1 MFPLRSMRSG
11 CGRFLAAV
19 CRDGK
24 LWIFCPL
31 REDGVIVAMKSARMV
46 WACKG
51 RYLVTTGFS
60 RQSERQ
66 IMVWQSKDLR
76 CVRTETLDLSP
87 AIPINNI
94 A

>member
-31 REDGVIVAMKSARMV
+31 REDGDIVAKKGARVV
-46 WACKG
+46 WACEG

-76 CVRTETLDLSP
+76 CVRTETLGLSL

>member
-1 MFPLRSMRSG
+1 
-11 CGRFLAAV
+11 
-19 CRDGK
+19 
-24 LWIFCPL
+24 
-31 REDGVIVAMKSARMV
+31 MKSARVV

-76 CVRTETLDLSP
+76 CVRTKTLDLSP

>member
-1 MFPLRSMRSG
+1 MRSG

-31 REDGVIVAMKSARMV
+31 REDGVIVAMKSARVV

-60 RQSERQ
+60 RQSR
-66 IMVWQSKDLR
+66 L
-76 CVRTETLDLSP
+76 VRAPDHGLAE
-87 AIPINNI
+87 
-94 A
+94 

>member
-1 MFPLRSMRSG
+1 M
-11 CGRFLAAV
+11 AAV

-31 REDGVIVAMKSARMV
+31 REDGVIVAKKGAWMV

-66 IMVWQSKDLR
+66 IMVWQSKFLAPR
-76 CVRTETLDLSP
+76 PWT
-87 AIPINNI
+87 
-94 A
+94 